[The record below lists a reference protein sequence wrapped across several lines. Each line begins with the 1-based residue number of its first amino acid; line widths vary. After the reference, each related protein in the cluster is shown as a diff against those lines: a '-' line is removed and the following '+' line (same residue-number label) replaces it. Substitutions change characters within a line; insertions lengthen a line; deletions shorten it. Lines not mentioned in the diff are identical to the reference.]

1 MIFAI
6 ISNLQTS
13 LFILPIDYAM
23 GCVICKNEILGFLQ
37 SGYWDAGAVDV
48 AGETTEYS

>member
-13 LFILPIDYAM
+13 LFLLPINYAV
-23 GCVICKNEILGFLQ
+23 GSVICENEFLGFLH
-37 SGYWDAGAVDV
+37 SGYWDAGAADV